1 MNTKLKLFLLLFF
14 LGLLGILSLLTI
26 QIPMDS
32 IPAEI
37 AKRFSSNELKMLTLI
52 NPTILLIIALIIGIL
67 LYDKVNLQLPLLF
80 PENDI
85 EQSAKSFAKIIK
97 YGLLGGALAG
107 SLIVCTGLLFQ
118 PHLPTDFTEASQKIE
133 LSVFARLLYG
143 GITEELLLRF
153 GVMTLTVWIASKITK
168 TLSPAVYWSG
178 ILISSLLFALGHF
191 RILFQTVE
199 YPSSMLLIYILL
211 GNSVGGLIFGWLY
224 WKKGLEAAIIAH
236 MATHIVMMLGES
248 LLKL

>member
-32 IPAEI
+32 IPTEI
-37 AKRFSSNELKMLTLI
+37 AERFSPNELKMLTLI
-52 NPTILLIIALIIGIL
+52 NPMVLLIIALIIGIL
-67 LYDKVNLQLPLLF
+67 LFDKVNLQLPLLF

-85 EQSAKSFAKIIK
+85 EQSEKSFAETIK
-97 YGLLGGALAG
+97 YGLFGGALSG

-118 PHLPTDFTEASQKIE
+118 PYLPTEFNEASQKIE
-133 LSVFARLLYG
+133 LSIFARLLYG

-153 GVMTLTVWIASKITK
+153 GVMTLAVWIVSKMTK
-168 TLSPAVYWSG
+168 ALSPAVYWSG

-191 RILFQTVE
+191 PIVFQTVE
-199 YPSSMLLIYILL
+199 SPSSILLSYILL

-224 WKKGLEAAIIAH
+224 WKQGLEAAIIAH

-248 LLKL
+248 LFTL